1 MSGTADNPRQSA
13 GHLMRKAAILERL
26 TVAILALLLVAGLVL
41 AIRYDIERTRNR
53 PSVLPRRR
61 MARRLPTKHRQA
73 AKLAYD
79 PGGGVTLLF
88 GGSIDAGTWAWDG
101 ANWKEVA
108 DIGPGARHGH
118 ALSTSDGGVILF
130 GGAAPQ
136 AEAPASRGDTW
147 AWLDQ
152 SWRQIQDIGPA
163 PRQRHAMAYDPT
175 GAYRPLWRR
184 DGGRSLRGRHLGTRP
199 AQLTSLADKT
209 QSSQLSA

>member
-1 MSGTADNPRQSA
+1 
-13 GHLMRKAAILERL
+13 
-26 TVAILALLLVAGLVL
+26 
-41 AIRYDIERTRNR
+41 
-53 PSVLPRRR
+53 

-175 GAYRPLWRR
+175 GAIVLF
-184 DGGRSLRGRHLGTRP
+184 GGETAAGTFAGDTWVL
-199 AQLTSLADKT
+199 AQHS
-209 QSSQLSA
+209 

>member
-1 MSGTADNPRQSA
+1 MAGDPARLRIVLFGGALANAAGPAGPAGDTWEWNQGQWLQLQDVGPSA
-13 GHLMRKAAILERL
+13 
-26 TVAILALLLVAGLVL
+26 
-41 AIRYDIERTRNR
+41 RTG
-53 PSVLPRRR
+53 
-61 MARRLPTKHRQA
+61 

-79 PGGGVTLLF
+79 PDGGVTLLF

-108 DIGPGARHGH
+108 DIGPGARQGH

-147 AWLDQ
+147 AWFDQ